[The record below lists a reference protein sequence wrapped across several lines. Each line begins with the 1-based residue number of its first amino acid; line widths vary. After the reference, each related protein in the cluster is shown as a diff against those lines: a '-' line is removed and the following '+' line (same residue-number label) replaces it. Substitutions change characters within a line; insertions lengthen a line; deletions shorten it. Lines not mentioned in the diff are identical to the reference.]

1 MKLEAIFKIT
11 FQEWHSAVLWLP
23 IRLGEG
29 GVVGHLT
36 KLGFFAWMK
45 PFSVQISFK
54 QFTIMFVQNIL
65 TEFGK
70 IIGLNAIFEKKTRKL
85 RKKWSIKLFTS
96 MESYSDIHAD
106 VTYRC

>member
-23 IRLGEG
+23 IRLGGG

-36 KLGFFAWMK
+36 KLGFFGWMK

-70 IIGLNAIFEKKTRKL
+70 IIGLNVIFEKKTRKL
-85 RKKWSIKLFTS
+85 RKNGQ
-96 MESYSDIHAD
+96 
-106 VTYRC
+106 